1 MGRAIRSVRTRIRI
15 RITRSD
21 TPAPRRPCG
30 LRMTH
35 VAAGRNA
42 TEPASRPRLA
52 PAAACAARRALV
64 CPRRA
69 APPSWRTHPR
79 PHPHPRPRPLPPSRA
94 TRPRHRQ
101 IGPLAPRRRRPSP
114 GQPDAPAH
122 SLPAVS
128 HRSVAMHRAL
138 VHSHPTRLS
147 AGRPRPR
154 HPPACNFQHRP
165 APLLKSHA
173 ARRLLVRRQHRS
185 PPRHHHHHHHPGRRG
200 AALASLVRTHAR
212 RPGLALSAHGSR
224 ASAALPSPQQPRA

>member
-1 MGRAIRSVRTRIRI
+1 MRSEDDACGVRAQRHRAGRPAAARSRRRL
-15 RITRSD
+15 RCSPRPRL
-21 TPAPRRPCG
+21 PAPRG
-30 LRMTH
+30 
-35 VAAGRNA
+35 AAQLENTSTSTSTSSA
-42 TEPASRPRLA
+42 TASATISRDTPPASTDRP
-52 PAAACAARRALV
+52 
-64 CPRRA
+64 PR
-69 APPSWRTHPR
+69 S
-79 PHPHPRPRPLPPSRA
+79 
-94 TRPRHRQ
+94 
-101 IGPLAPRRRRPSP
+101 RRRRPSP

-128 HRSVAMHRAL
+128 HRSVPMHRAL
-138 VHSHPTRLS
+138 VHSHPTRPS